1 VGTNEGGRAHGCEIH
16 GVDQKV
22 DTKTTEIDSRVTDLD
37 RNTERGISDAQS
49 RADSANQA
57 AQKADQAAQG
67 AQQTADKGVSEATQA
82 QQEIDNIDTYQ
93 QVKAETVLFRL
104 NSSELTDEGKQKL
117 DSIAQSLS
125 SMKHYVIDVKGF
137 TDKTGSKQYNLEL
150 SERRADAVVR
160 YLTEDAHVPLVK
172 VHVLGYGVDDPVAD
186 NHSRDGRKQNRRVEV
201 EIMAPQMAVT
211 SQAQSTPTPGT
222 P

>member
-1 VGTNEGGRAHGCEIH
+1 MSFLRSKPAVLGTAVMLVLGASGCATKKWVQTKVVEPMDAKIH

-67 AQQTADKGVSEATQA
+67 AQQTADKGVTEATQA
-82 QQEIDNIDTYQ
+82 RQEIDNIDTYQ

-104 NSSELTDEGKQKL
+104 YSSELTDEGKQKL
-117 DSIAQSLS
+117 DTMAQSLS

-137 TDKTGSKQYNLEL
+137 TD
-150 SERRADAVVR
+150 
-160 YLTEDAHVPLVK
+160 
-172 VHVLGYGVDDPVAD
+172 
-186 NHSRDGRKQNRRVEV
+186 
-201 EIMAPQMAVT
+201 
-211 SQAQSTPTPGT
+211 
-222 P
+222 